1 MINKKF
7 CESRSNTRAL
17 LEIILVFVVIVLFVG
32 STNAT
37 LLGSSAG
44 SFMRVGFGAD
54 RIAMG
59 DCGAALVGS
68 GMNWYYNP
76 AGLAYQLDR
85 QVSIGYR
92 NMGLDRFIM
101 YSDFSMPLP
110 PNAGLAIGIVRAGTN
125 NVEFRDSNGEKFDEI
140 THSENL
146 IHGSFSLMPHPRIG
160 LGITIKWI
168 INSVPNVLEGDKDL
182 YAYGMSIDLGLRLIV
197 LDNLQFG
204 LQLRDLSGEYSWETS
219 EVWGDPSAAKVDE
232 FPSLIRLGAAYTPI
246 NPLTIVADVVVNS
259 SEVGE
264 SSDAFD
270 SRFGVEYRYPIMNDN
285 LNGFALRAGWNGDIP
300 TFGFGLD
307 LNLRRVQAR
316 LDYAF
321 LLEDVAPS
329 GSHLIGWV
337 FEF

>member
-1 MINKKF
+1 MNMNIITLNNSLRNIRGF
-7 CESRSNTRAL
+7 LILFITVSL
-17 LEIILVFVVIVLFVG
+17 LVG
-32 STNAT
+32 TSNAT
-37 LLGSSAG
+37 PLGGSAG

-54 RIAMG
+54 RLAMG
-59 DCGAALVGS
+59 DCGVALVGA

-101 YSDFSMPLP
+101 HSEFSMPIH
-110 PNAGLAIGIVRAGTN
+110 PNAGLAIGLVRAGTE
-125 NVEFRDSNGEKFDEI
+125 NVDFRDSNGEKFDEI

-146 IHGSFSLMPHPRIG
+146 IHGSFSLMPHPRVG
-160 LGITIKWI
+160 LGISVKWI
-168 INSVPNVLEGDKDL
+168 LNSVPDVLHDDKNL
-182 YAYGMSIDLGLRLIV
+182 YAYGMSIDLGLRVIV

-204 LQLRDLSGEYSWETS
+204 LQLRDLNGQYSWETS

-232 FPSLIRLGAAYTPI
+232 IPTLIRIGAAYTPI
-246 NPLTIVADVVVNS
+246 NPLTIVSDVVINS

-270 SRFGVEYRYPIMNDN
+270 SRFGLEYRHAVLNDN
-285 LNGFALRAGWNGDIP
+285 LNGFAIRAGWNGNIP

-307 LNLRRVQAR
+307 LNLRKVQAR